1 MRRGK
6 LWQRFLAGI
15 LSISMVSANLSVGGM
30 TAYAVESET
39 AAVETD
45 ASDVQTEVPDVQVL
59 EADEGVPV
67 AEEAAETNASVIQTE
82 TEAPAPVETEAP
94 APAETEAPDQVETE
108 APAPAETE
116 APALVETETPAPA
129 ETEAPA
135 PVETETP
142 APVET
147 EAPVPAE
154 TEAPAPVETE
164 APAET
169 ETPAPVETEAPTETE
184 SEIQTETE
192 KETAA
197 DVNTSNDAAEMTVL
211 TQGVAV
217 TTVIAEEGE
226 EKWFQFTPEKSGTY
240 TFASLGKSDTR
251 GALYTDP
258 AGTPVA
264 ENDDD
269 DSSSRNFQIDY
280 DLTAG
285 ETYYLKAGMCYE
297 YITGSFQVQVS
308 WKNYAIDTISFVP
321 KTTVYYT
328 AIDQRIFASD
338 VLVNVRYT
346 NGTEEQVFGYSSVT
360 DEAVTVECEGSYYN
374 YNSGNDELTPGT
386 WPVKVSYM
394 GHTET
399 YEIQI
404 KGEEEIPGFP
414 ADGHV
419 AGTYSERE
427 VYRLTSEISR
437 IIQIQMLYPRTETDW
452 YVNVYDSDRESLMNS
467 YRTGSINDR
476 INYSKGEV
484 FLEKGQNYYVVLNS
498 PTKTGISYD
507 LYASIGQE
515 PLAEET
521 VHAGKEVRTYILT
534 LEESS
539 VYRFT
544 LSQNGFVSAAL
555 YDDNGTI
562 ISNWYDV
569 DEEEGF
575 EITSKMQANL
585 TAGVF
590 YQLVVSSYLE
600 ENSWKLSVK
609 KDQQVVP
616 ELPVLEE
623 EGAVQ
628 GTTEDN
634 GVYLFTAKNSGI
646 AYFTYE
652 GTGSDPELSVVEK
665 SSGNYVSD
673 GSLSD
678 YSGEKAVLVRAVRVE
693 KDQQYEISVKYD
705 KGTYTLSETTG
716 AKVKELT
723 IASLPDKTTFL
734 ASDYLNLSGLSTE
747 IHYADGT
754 SEKVNYGNKTSHGL
768 YIQTS
773 LEDFYEEGVDGNN
786 VLKAGTHTAVIS
798 YLGKSAEVELTVV
811 DKAGEDQGT
820 LNVDTPVHKEES
832 QENMES
838 IKHSYAFLPEK
849 SGFYSFTF
857 AEENDNGALV
867 FKDSEGN
874 TIRYN
879 GKQYYA
885 EAGKEYRVD
894 IYLNTDGMYNYYS
907 YDLTVSDAN
916 LQFLNAD
923 GEEVFGKAEDGEYF
937 YYGFQAP
944 RDGEYRFQAENP
956 EGTDNGWIRIYSKNG
971 WLEESSNGTEDGGMT
986 KWKTVGLAAGEVYLA
1001 QIYED
1006 PGVVF
1011 VSVSEQNTADAV
1023 PMEEDGTYQVDIEEE
1038 GGAAWFSFT
1047 PEEDGEYSFFSSWL
1061 QDEYGNSIEYDTYAE
1076 LYAFGTEEGRIAY
1089 NDDDGEEIN
1098 FKLTYP
1104 LKKGV
1109 TYYFKARM
1117 LSSTRTGSFLVHFV
1131 KEKKAAS
1138 VEIAE
1143 YPQQKFYTFLSKSF
1157 GNSSLTGLVLKVT
1170 YEDGTEKQ
1178 VAYNSSE
1185 FSWKTNLPNDRY
1197 GNPVLKPGTYQ
1208 VTVTYRNR
1216 SVTYDISVSVMP
1228 EDLPVVKTGEKVT
1241 GTFENAENSCWSF
1254 TPDTDGI
1261 YVAEMCYTG
1270 TDTIPDMALLDEDGN
1285 TVSNITGRQ
1294 YWDSENNEYGLRSAL
1309 YSLKGGKQYIIQ
1321 SSSVTDVSYE
1331 LGVSAAE
1338 NLQEGINAGG
1348 MLSGVRYL
1356 LFTPESQG
1364 TYEVKR
1370 AYLVGSNTSSGEVQL
1385 LDLQGKQLSD
1395 QKQYGSYDYSEEDR
1409 YVEKWLYE
1417 LNQGQTYVLMVTGR
1431 NMEYVVGAASV
1442 STVKTD
1448 GSETLEWA
1456 AVFTV
1461 EKEGFY
1467 QAQGRQGRPCVE
1479 QKTTRNGKGIYEQ
1492 IEGISCDYSRFVYL
1506 KPGEYLLSEESDY
1519 ETAISIRFCGET
1531 RTAIPSEMDVD
1542 QIPRGEWYAYTVV
1555 PVETGDY
1562 AFQMWANTY
1571 YHYYDFDLRLGAVD
1585 EKGNL
1590 SQIGSYNYS
1599 SGGEGSKKI
1608 LGVKLE
1614 EGKEYLLMLY
1624 LAEDLAVNSVT
1635 ALKASSVSSME
1646 FITPPRQTYF
1656 YKIDSVKPGE
1666 ISKIDSSLAVTYADG
1681 TEETLEYNQTS
1692 SQTGQSFTITLPEDT
1707 PCNSSGYMLP
1717 GTYQAEVAY
1726 ANKKIQI
1733 PITIAQPAAM
1743 PYVNLDALGQ
1753 GSYTWK
1759 TDEKNGIGYLRF
1771 RAKEDGFYN
1780 VTLSADNGAGISL
1793 DSVYNGEYSSM
1804 SFQTSTEY
1812 GGNYRLVSTTIY
1824 VRGGQSC
1831 YLKYSYDN
1839 DWQDETTLTISVEK
1853 AGNQTIETLTCGETL
1868 SFANDSYED
1877 EKWFAFTPEEKGDYI
1892 LTVQTSAAG
1901 NRDYAYCYDS
1911 PDSANYS
1918 GYWHWI
1924 NRNANQMNETL
1935 EGGKTYYIKAT
1946 HFSGTGSI
1954 TARKKTSAVKLELLT
1969 EGEIYCSTLPG
1980 YVESSFQ
1987 DLQFKITYADGTT
2000 EEMPFGYRD
2009 SYGNQKYTSYQ
2020 GKAMSYTAPQ
2030 WEYDEDQNIKDQE
2043 YTVRFYYDGKS
2054 LDVPVIAR
2062 SIQGMDNAEA
2072 EFTTQIAPGKYSYY
2086 QFHAENAG
2094 YYRFTAKAEGG
2105 YPCLDLYDSHMKR
2118 VAEKYSDSG
2127 IEDGK
2132 YYVERIFYLDET
2144 SIQEGEAWCLRL
2156 GNETTSTME
2165 VTCAS
2170 TLLSPV
2176 TSVTI
2181 TGYPKRIYYLGM
2193 DSKYSTDGLEAEI
2206 SYEDGS
2212 SEVLKAGRRSEKT
2225 GLSLTTML
2233 DDNTEGNNFLG
2244 SIGTKTITVSYM
2256 NESTQYTIQVKDTS
2270 EIPELTVNTP
2280 YSGTVETKGEEIYV
2294 KFLAPHTGFYQIQLT
2309 PKTSEPYVTGIVKTV
2324 QNSSYANV
2332 YLHHIGNDVEENAV
2346 YLLGGKTYYLRGCLE
2361 IDSSLGE
2368 KTTGNYTLQVNDL
2381 YDLADGVY
2389 MGTIDQTSSMQ
2400 FVQFTAQETG
2410 YYQFVLDGP
2419 DSMNVSV
2426 CGNSFGNIPVQK
2438 TEKDGRKYQIARLQ
2452 AGSVYWIVCEGYE
2465 TGDYMLYAGKKPEV
2479 KGISIVQ
2486 QPSKT
2491 LYYARFENSLEGTGL
2506 QIQITYQDGQTELL
2520 DFGEMSSWGVRMTLD
2535 ESSIRKDAYGRL
2547 VPGTY
2552 MAAVNYLE
2560 QKASFPVEVAEF
2572 DPASAETLKAETL
2585 TPVTIEGKRSVFY
2598 AFTPEET
2605 KTYRF
2610 YSRGET
2616 LVSGA
2621 IYDNQGILQGISSGS
2636 SSRKNFSVS
2645 VVMEKGKTYVLR
2657 VRAIGTSE
2665 KVQTSIK
2672 LHDTGLFTEVE
2683 SVQISPKELV
2693 FGSIGEEKNV
2703 SAKILPADAK
2713 NMDVT
2718 FESSN
2723 PEVVS
2728 VDKTTGKVTAV
2739 SEGTAQITAISA
2751 DGGYTDT
2758 CQAVV
2763 DLQNPEVSAI
2773 YPAEGGKLGPDV
2785 RTIWIYTE
2793 DNYGTDHVE
2802 ISYGTAGA
2810 GEQTKT
2816 VVCQEEAAEFII
2828 PKADFAEYTDGET
2841 VTVSVTAVD
2850 KGGLKSSTAVR
2861 TYVVDKK
2868 APEIRNLAGVYAAD
2882 GKAGVSLTWLGG
2894 RETDISGYSVYR
2906 KSSGAADSTY
2916 KYLGSM
2922 TGYVNKED
2930 YSWLDTNV
2938 RNEEESYTYK
2948 VTAEDK
2954 YGNSSEYTVDLETH
2968 YVNIAPK
2975 IVLACAGTMISGTEY
2990 TFDLGD
2996 SSDNSAIVKY
3006 AIDFGDGT
3014 VDEGTDNSVFFHTY
3028 TLAEGVE
3035 EQIFAVKAEVTDDE
3049 GAVSSAEKKIRVIN
3063 LEKSGMLTVHVADTD
3078 GIPMANVPVY
3088 FNMGED
3094 SQVIERTDRTG
3105 AVEFKDLAGFH
3116 TVGVYT
3122 GGYLPYKTTVELT
3135 ENEVSELH
3143 VTLEKKSLVEGK
3155 FESHRMTYDEL
3166 KDAAEKAGLD
3176 ISDITNDPANNHV
3189 LRYDVKLEYTTLN
3202 IYYDGEKTTVV
3213 GGGGRYIP
3221 VMVNEEIVVILEIP
3235 VGVKFLKEFYNVK
3248 LYIMNNASED
3258 FSLTNNKVQL
3268 NVPDGLTVMEE
3279 LGAAAKTEIDVIPG
3293 NSTETVEWILRGDK
3307 SGEYALSAEY
3317 SGMLSDFNAPVMA
3330 HFESE
3335 DKLKVYGVDNLELT
3349 MQIPDAFT
3357 NGEFYYNLIMKNTAE
3372 AGEDAADMYLPG
3384 MEAEGELMHSIHVDE
3399 NGSEAYVNVL
3409 PEVLRAGERIE
3420 QFYRITDQ
3428 ISNQLAQYPN
3438 YKDFV
3443 FYFKNAWVK
3452 ELSSYG
3458 VKLNIEVISAEE
3470 MAAKYEK
3477 YRALPAE
3484 NIETAFSGAVYGYE
3498 EGDAVLTASAVPA
3511 ANADYE
3517 ELTYLWFDTA
3527 YNQIGSGSTF
3537 AIPKGK
3543 AAGKY
3548 HYHLM
3553 VVSTRKDNGKKA
3565 ETDYQD
3571 IVVEIAP
3578 KEVQLIWKGQEER
3591 EYDGTASNV
3600 TASLAPESLLEGDVC
3615 TVTVSGGDAVD
3626 AGIHTAKAEAVSNSN
3641 YTLPKEAECS
3651 YTITPKPVTLTWSG
3665 NEERV
3670 YNGEPSKVEAFV
3682 SQESLVEGDTCE
3694 VTVENGAAVDAGTYT
3709 ATAVELS
3716 NTNYALPSEKE
3727 NLTCS
3732 YTILPKTVDLV
3743 WSGKEERVYN
3753 GQPSNVTAAV
3763 AAGSLVKDDTCKVTV
3778 ENGTAVNAGTY
3789 TAAAVKLSNTNYVLP
3804 SAKDSL
3810 TCSYT
3815 ILPKTIALVWTGNE
3829 ERVYNGQPSNV
3840 TAAVEGL
3847 VEGDICE
3854 VTVENG
3860 TAVDAGTYTAKA
3872 VELSS
3877 TNYVLPEAE
3886 EEQTCSYTITP
3897 KTIALVWNGNEERVY
3912 NGQPS
3917 KVTAAVAA
3925 ESLIGDDLCEV
3936 TVESGN
3942 AVNAGNYTAKAAELS
3957 NTNYALPKA
3966 EENRSCA
3973 YVITPKTLEVTWE
3986 QTEKIY
3992 DGQPVNAK
4000 AVLTNLETGDECS
4013 AEVQTEAGV
4022 NVGTYTA
4029 SITGLVGAAAGNYQ
4043 LGEAASVSCQ
4053 ILPREAVLSW
4063 NGTSKEYDGQ
4073 PLTAKAEISN
4083 LVEGD
4088 LCEVTVE
4095 NPEEILPGIYTA
4107 RAAELTGSS
4116 AGNYVLPEGREVSC
4130 TIGKRQAVL
4139 TWSGLEK
4146 TYDGAPA
4153 EVKAEVSNL
4162 VAGDTCEAQVQGVDA
4177 VNAGTYTAVAVLDNE
4192 KYELAENAQ
4201 QSYTILPKAV
4211 HVIWAAADKTY
4222 DGSAAE
4228 VTANADA
4235 ADLVGTDSCGIL
4247 IENAQEIHAGTYS
4260 AKAVGTTNGNY
4271 VLAADAETTKA
4282 YTIAPK
4288 PIALTWKGTE
4298 ARAYDGNA
4306 SNVTAEVSGI
4316 LAGDSCSVTVI
4327 GGNEVVPG
4335 TYTATAVSLGNGDY
4349 ELSKEGTTQSYEI
4362 TKRIAEIGFTGTG
4375 DRTYDGKASSVQ
4387 AVVTNLVSGDTCSV
4401 TVTGGDAV
4409 HAGTYSASAVS
4420 ISDTTKYELKET
4432 KIQTYTI
4439 LPKAV
4444 TVSWK
4449 DTTKTYDG
4457 KALTPKTEVT
4467 DLAAG
4472 DTCKVTAVEGTT
4484 RKDAGTYTVTAKGLD
4499 NSDYVLSGDVKTTCT
4514 ILPKTAAFT
4523 WKGTAARTYNKKAS
4537 NVQAAV
4543 SNLVAGDTCTVTV
4556 TGGKAK
4562 DAGTYTAEVTAL
4574 GNANYEIPKD
4584 ASVSYTIRKAS
4595 QTVTVKA
4602 KTVTAAAGKTVAL
4615 KAKASGKGKLTYKSS
4630 STKLATVNTKG
4641 TVTGKR
4647 AGKVTVTVTAG
4658 ETKNYKKA
4666 VQKVTVYVT
4675 PQKMGTAALSSKQ
4688 KGKLTVKWK
4697 KLAGVSG
4704 YELEYS
4710 TSSKFTVSTTKKV
4723 VLKSSASTKTIS
4735 KLKAGK
4741 KYYVRIRAY
4750 KSMGGKKYYGAFGK
4764 ASVITVKKK

>member
-1 MRRGK
+1 M
-6 LWQRFLAGI
+6 
-15 LSISMVSANLSVGGM
+15 
-30 TAYAVESET
+30 
-39 AAVETD
+39 
-45 ASDVQTEVPDVQVL
+45 
-59 EADEGVPV
+59 
-67 AEEAAETNASVIQTE
+67 
-82 TEAPAPVETEAP
+82 
-94 APAETEAPDQVETE
+94 
-108 APAPAETE
+108 
-116 APALVETETPAPA
+116 
-129 ETEAPA
+129 
-135 PVETETP
+135 
-142 APVET
+142 
-147 EAPVPAE
+147 
-154 TEAPAPVETE
+154 
-164 APAET
+164 
-169 ETPAPVETEAPTETE
+169 
-184 SEIQTETE
+184 
-192 KETAA
+192 
-197 DVNTSNDAAEMTVL
+197 
-211 TQGVAV
+211 
-217 TTVIAEEGE
+217 
-226 EKWFQFTPEKSGTY
+226 
-240 TFASLGKSDTR
+240 
-251 GALYTDP
+251 
-258 AGTPVA
+258 
-264 ENDDD
+264 
-269 DSSSRNFQIDY
+269 
-280 DLTAG
+280 
-285 ETYYLKAGMCYE
+285 
-297 YITGSFQVQVS
+297 
-308 WKNYAIDTISFVP
+308 
-321 KTTVYYT
+321 
-328 AIDQRIFASD
+328 
-338 VLVNVRYT
+338 
-346 NGTEEQVFGYSSVT
+346 
-360 DEAVTVECEGSYYN
+360 
-374 YNSGNDELTPGT
+374 
-386 WPVKVSYM
+386 
-394 GHTET
+394 
-399 YEIQI
+399 
-404 KGEEEIPGFP
+404 
-414 ADGHV
+414 
-419 AGTYSERE
+419 
-427 VYRLTSEISR
+427 
-437 IIQIQMLYPRTETDW
+437 
-452 YVNVYDSDRESLMNS
+452 
-467 YRTGSINDR
+467 
-476 INYSKGEV
+476 
-484 FLEKGQNYYVVLNS
+484 
-498 PTKTGISYD
+498 
-507 LYASIGQE
+507 
-515 PLAEET
+515 
-521 VHAGKEVRTYILT
+521 
-534 LEESS
+534 
-539 VYRFT
+539 
-544 LSQNGFVSAAL
+544 
-555 YDDNGTI
+555 
-562 ISNWYDV
+562 
-569 DEEEGF
+569 
-575 EITSKMQANL
+575 
-585 TAGVF
+585 
-590 YQLVVSSYLE
+590 
-600 ENSWKLSVK
+600 
-609 KDQQVVP
+609 
-616 ELPVLEE
+616 
-623 EGAVQ
+623 
-628 GTTEDN
+628 
-634 GVYLFTAKNSGI
+634 
-646 AYFTYE
+646 
-652 GTGSDPELSVVEK
+652 
-665 SSGNYVSD
+665 
-673 GSLSD
+673 
-678 YSGEKAVLVRAVRVE
+678 
-693 KDQQYEISVKYD
+693 
-705 KGTYTLSETTG
+705 
-716 AKVKELT
+716 
-723 IASLPDKTTFL
+723 
-734 ASDYLNLSGLSTE
+734 
-747 IHYADGT
+747 
-754 SEKVNYGNKTSHGL
+754 
-768 YIQTS
+768 
-773 LEDFYEEGVDGNN
+773 
-786 VLKAGTHTAVIS
+786 
-798 YLGKSAEVELTVV
+798 
-811 DKAGEDQGT
+811 
-820 LNVDTPVHKEES
+820 
-832 QENMES
+832 
-838 IKHSYAFLPEK
+838 
-849 SGFYSFTF
+849 
-857 AEENDNGALV
+857 
-867 FKDSEGN
+867 
-874 TIRYN
+874 
-879 GKQYYA
+879 
-885 EAGKEYRVD
+885 
-894 IYLNTDGMYNYYS
+894 
-907 YDLTVSDAN
+907 
-916 LQFLNAD
+916 
-923 GEEVFGKAEDGEYF
+923 
-937 YYGFQAP
+937 
-944 RDGEYRFQAENP
+944 
-956 EGTDNGWIRIYSKNG
+956 
-971 WLEESSNGTEDGGMT
+971 
-986 KWKTVGLAAGEVYLA
+986 
-1001 QIYED
+1001 
-1006 PGVVF
+1006 
-1011 VSVSEQNTADAV
+1011 
-1023 PMEEDGTYQVDIEEE
+1023 
-1038 GGAAWFSFT
+1038 
-1047 PEEDGEYSFFSSWL
+1047 
-1061 QDEYGNSIEYDTYAE
+1061 
-1076 LYAFGTEEGRIAY
+1076 
-1089 NDDDGEEIN
+1089 
-1098 FKLTYP
+1098 
-1104 LKKGV
+1104 
-1109 TYYFKARM
+1109 
-1117 LSSTRTGSFLVHFV
+1117 
-1131 KEKKAAS
+1131 
-1138 VEIAE
+1138 
-1143 YPQQKFYTFLSKSF
+1143 
-1157 GNSSLTGLVLKVT
+1157 
-1170 YEDGTEKQ
+1170 
-1178 VAYNSSE
+1178 
-1185 FSWKTNLPNDRY
+1185 
-1197 GNPVLKPGTYQ
+1197 
-1208 VTVTYRNR
+1208 
-1216 SVTYDISVSVMP
+1216 
-1228 EDLPVVKTGEKVT
+1228 
-1241 GTFENAENSCWSF
+1241 
-1254 TPDTDGI
+1254 
-1261 YVAEMCYTG
+1261 
-1270 TDTIPDMALLDEDGN
+1270 
-1285 TVSNITGRQ
+1285 
-1294 YWDSENNEYGLRSAL
+1294 
-1309 YSLKGGKQYIIQ
+1309 
-1321 SSSVTDVSYE
+1321 SYE

-1442 STVKTD
+1442 SAVKTD
-1448 GSETLEWA
+1448 GNETTEWA

-1571 YHYYDFDLRLGAVD
+1571 YHYYDFDFRLGAVD
-1585 EKGNL
+1585 EKGNF

-1681 TEETLEYNQTS
+1681 TEEILEYNQTS

-1707 PCNSSGYMLP
+1707 HCNSSGYMLP

-1771 RAKEDGFYN
+1771 RAKKDGFYN

-1824 VRGGQSC
+1824 VRRGQSC

-2094 YYRFTAKAEGG
+2094 YYRFTAKAEDG

-2506 QIQITYQDGQTELL
+2506 QLQITYQDGQTELL

-2693 FGSIGEEKNV
+2693 FGSIGEEKTV

-2996 SSDNSAIVKY
+2996 ASDNSAIVKY

-3651 YTITPKPVTLTWSG
+3651 YTITPKPVTLSWSG

-3670 YNGEPSKVEAFV
+3670 YNGETSKVEAFV
-3682 SQESLVEGDTCE
+3682 S
-3694 VTVENGAAVDAGTYT
+3694 
-3709 ATAVELS
+3709 
-3716 NTNYALPSEKE
+3716 
-3727 NLTCS
+3727 
-3732 YTILPKTVDLV
+3732 
-3743 WSGKEERVYN
+3743 
-3753 GQPSNVTAAV
+3753 
-3763 AAGSLVKDDTCKVTV
+3763 
-3778 ENGTAVNAGTY
+3778 
-3789 TAAAVKLSNTNYVLP
+3789 
-3804 SAKDSL
+3804 
-3810 TCSYT
+3810 
-3815 ILPKTIALVWTGNE
+3815 
-3829 ERVYNGQPSNV
+3829 
-3840 TAAVEGL
+3840 
-3847 VEGDICE
+3847 
-3854 VTVENG
+3854 
-3860 TAVDAGTYTAKA
+3860 
-3872 VELSS
+3872 
-3877 TNYVLPEAE
+3877 
-3886 EEQTCSYTITP
+3886 
-3897 KTIALVWNGNEERVY
+3897 
-3912 NGQPS
+3912 
-3917 KVTAAVAA
+3917 
-3925 ESLIGDDLCEV
+3925 
-3936 TVESGN
+3936 
-3942 AVNAGNYTAKAAELS
+3942 
-3957 NTNYALPKA
+3957 
-3966 EENRSCA
+3966 
-3973 YVITPKTLEVTWE
+3973 
-3986 QTEKIY
+3986 
-3992 DGQPVNAK
+3992 
-4000 AVLTNLETGDECS
+4000 
-4013 AEVQTEAGV
+4013 
-4022 NVGTYTA
+4022 
-4029 SITGLVGAAAGNYQ
+4029 
-4043 LGEAASVSCQ
+4043 
-4053 ILPREAVLSW
+4053 
-4063 NGTSKEYDGQ
+4063 
-4073 PLTAKAEISN
+4073 
-4083 LVEGD
+4083 
-4088 LCEVTVE
+4088 
-4095 NPEEILPGIYTA
+4095 
-4107 RAAELTGSS
+4107 
-4116 AGNYVLPEGREVSC
+4116 
-4130 TIGKRQAVL
+4130 
-4139 TWSGLEK
+4139 
-4146 TYDGAPA
+4146 
-4153 EVKAEVSNL
+4153 
-4162 VAGDTCEAQVQGVDA
+4162 
-4177 VNAGTYTAVAVLDNE
+4177 
-4192 KYELAENAQ
+4192 
-4201 QSYTILPKAV
+4201 
-4211 HVIWAAADKTY
+4211 
-4222 DGSAAE
+4222 
-4228 VTANADA
+4228 
-4235 ADLVGTDSCGIL
+4235 
-4247 IENAQEIHAGTYS
+4247 
-4260 AKAVGTTNGNY
+4260 
-4271 VLAADAETTKA
+4271 
-4282 YTIAPK
+4282 
-4288 PIALTWKGTE
+4288 
-4298 ARAYDGNA
+4298 
-4306 SNVTAEVSGI
+4306 
-4316 LAGDSCSVTVI
+4316 
-4327 GGNEVVPG
+4327 
-4335 TYTATAVSLGNGDY
+4335 
-4349 ELSKEGTTQSYEI
+4349 
-4362 TKRIAEIGFTGTG
+4362 
-4375 DRTYDGKASSVQ
+4375 
-4387 AVVTNLVSGDTCSV
+4387 
-4401 TVTGGDAV
+4401 
-4409 HAGTYSASAVS
+4409 
-4420 ISDTTKYELKET
+4420 
-4432 KIQTYTI
+4432 
-4439 LPKAV
+4439 
-4444 TVSWK
+4444 
-4449 DTTKTYDG
+4449 
-4457 KALTPKTEVT
+4457 
-4467 DLAAG
+4467 
-4472 DTCKVTAVEGTT
+4472 
-4484 RKDAGTYTVTAKGLD
+4484 
-4499 NSDYVLSGDVKTTCT
+4499 
-4514 ILPKTAAFT
+4514 
-4523 WKGTAARTYNKKAS
+4523 
-4537 NVQAAV
+4537 
-4543 SNLVAGDTCTVTV
+4543 
-4556 TGGKAK
+4556 
-4562 DAGTYTAEVTAL
+4562 
-4574 GNANYEIPKD
+4574 
-4584 ASVSYTIRKAS
+4584 
-4595 QTVTVKA
+4595 
-4602 KTVTAAAGKTVAL
+4602 
-4615 KAKASGKGKLTYKSS
+4615 
-4630 STKLATVNTKG
+4630 
-4641 TVTGKR
+4641 
-4647 AGKVTVTVTAG
+4647 
-4658 ETKNYKKA
+4658 
-4666 VQKVTVYVT
+4666 
-4675 PQKMGTAALSSKQ
+4675 
-4688 KGKLTVKWK
+4688 
-4697 KLAGVSG
+4697 
-4704 YELEYS
+4704 
-4710 TSSKFTVSTTKKV
+4710 
-4723 VLKSSASTKTIS
+4723 
-4735 KLKAGK
+4735 
-4741 KYYVRIRAY
+4741 
-4750 KSMGGKKYYGAFGK
+4750 
-4764 ASVITVKKK
+4764 